1 MPFLEQQRTIDPC
14 GPEGANTDPL
24 GAVGLFSKRPASIAQ
39 LDVAL
44 IGNSLPRLCG
54 IATFTTDLQQAL
66 DQSPRVGGA
75 SIIAMTDRVQ
85 EYDYPASVALSIAD
99 EDPLAYDA
107 AARFL
112 NAGPFDVVSLQHEF
126 GIFGGPDGSHILRLV
141 EHLRAPLVT
150 TLHTILAAPSIMQ
163 RNVIDRI
170 GRASSRVVVMAAK
183 GARLLAG
190 NYNVDPRKIDVI
202 PHGIPDVKIV
212 PSERMKERLG
222 FAGRTVILTFG
233 LLSPNKGIE
242 VMIDAMP
249 MILRSC
255 PDALY
260 IVLGATHPNLLRDN
274 GEAYRDSLAARAKAL
289 GVAYSILFINQF
301 VERAELL
308 DFIAMC
314 DVYVT
319 PYLSEMQLTSG
330 TLAYSFGLGRPIVS
344 TPYWHAA
351 ELLADGRGVMVP
363 FADYEATGRA
373 VSGLLA
379 DPNRRN
385 VISRRSYQEGRAM
398 TWQRTAELYLDLFI
412 DAVGRKVRATESRAD
427 LRLSAA

>member
-1 MPFLEQQRTIDPC
+1 MPFLEAQRAIEVA
-14 GPEGANTDPL
+14 GPGPRESDRRAVVTPL
-24 GAVGLFSKRPASIAQ
+24 AKPSRHFLGLNVAV
-39 LDVAL
+39 

-66 DQSPRVGGA
+66 AQSPRVDQA
-75 SIIAMTDRVQ
+75 TIIAMTDRQQ
-85 EYDYPASVALSIAD
+85 EYAYPASVALSIA
-99 EDPLAYDA
+99 EGNPLAYDA
-107 AARFL
+107 AARFV

-202 PHGIPDVKIV
+202 PHGIPDVEIV
-212 PSERMKERLG
+212 PSELVKERLG

-260 IVLGATHPNLLRDN
+260 IVLGATHPNLLRED

-289 GVAYSILFINQF
+289 GVAGSILFINRF

-308 DFIAMC
+308 EFIAMC

-319 PYLSEMQLTSG
+319 PYLSAMQLTSG
-330 TLAYSFGLGRPIVS
+330 TCQ
-344 TPYWHAA
+344 
-351 ELLADGRGVMVP
+351 
-363 FADYEATGRA
+363 
-373 VSGLLA
+373 
-379 DPNRRN
+379 
-385 VISRRSYQEGRAM
+385 RRSDSRPAGRSKSRPLLM
-398 TWQRTAELYLDLFI
+398 
-412 DAVGRKVRATESRAD
+412 RA
-427 LRLSAA
+427 